1 MIASSVYSRSSRSF
15 PIGFIEKGIKLMTI
29 FWLSFL
35 TILLFAQGAFA
46 GLVAEVSMLR
56 GEATAKMPDQTVI
69 NLQVKNVIP
78 NGATISTKEKSFVR
92 LTFHDKS
99 QINIG
104 PKSEMLIN
112 DFEKGKV
119 GLVSIIQGQIRA
131 EVSKGPKEAEKSK
144 LIIKTKSAAMGI
156 RGTDFLV
163 SFNPE
168 NKNTAIIT
176 FEGNVAFAKTDE
188 QEMSINSVDEL
199 EEIVSDTDRAVAVTD
214 GLYSGA
220 LPELEHATIPIQPSP
235 TQLNQ
240 LKENDTFEEKQN
252 DNNENKDNKNYQSP
266 VPPGIS
272 VKAAMNDN
280 SVVLDEQIKAMVS
293 SEKIENDQV
302 EEKNANQN
310 NLVTGFVNET
320 TGAVAPI
327 AGGLVDLKTAIYV
340 APPPNALFDH
350 NTGLYV
356 LPPNMGTVDETG
368 NYKAPAGVELTPAGE
383 FILIPNAPVTNHVV
397 PVLVSPKMI
406 MPEEPTLVDT
416 SKNQASRS
424 IASESENKTSSASND
439 VLGNGFFIPGT
450 YFIDNKPI
458 NNNGADNNITPVN
471 PSAPVH
477 IIITPP

>member
-1 MIASSVYSRSSRSF
+1 
-15 PIGFIEKGIKLMTI
+15 MTI

-46 GLVAEVSMLR
+46 GIVAEVSMLR

-69 NLQVKNVIP
+69 NLHLKNVIP
-78 NGATISTKEKSFVR
+78 DGATITTKDKSFVR

-112 DFEKGKV
+112 NFEKGKV

-199 EEIVSDTDRAVAVTD
+199 EEIVSDSDRAVAVTD

-252 DNNENKDNKNYQSP
+252 DKNENKDIKNYQSP

-280 SVVLDEQIKAMVS
+280 RIELDQQIKTMVS
-293 SEKIENDQV
+293 SEKIENDKLDG
-302 EEKNANQN
+302 KNVNQN
-310 NLVTGFVNET
+310 NLVVGFVDET

-340 APPPNALFDH
+340 APPPNSLFDP

-356 LPPNMGTVDETG
+356 LPPSFGTVDESG
-368 NYKAPAGVELTPAGE
+368 NYKAPKGVELTPSGE
-383 FILIPNAPVTNHVV
+383 FIVAPNAPTANIVT
-397 PVLVSPKMI
+397 PVLTPPKMT
-406 MPEEPTLVDT
+406 MPEEPTLVDS
-416 SKNQASRS
+416 SKNQATRE
-424 IASESENKTSSASND
+424 IASETTKTTTATND

-458 NNNGADNNITPVN
+458 NNNGTENNITPVN